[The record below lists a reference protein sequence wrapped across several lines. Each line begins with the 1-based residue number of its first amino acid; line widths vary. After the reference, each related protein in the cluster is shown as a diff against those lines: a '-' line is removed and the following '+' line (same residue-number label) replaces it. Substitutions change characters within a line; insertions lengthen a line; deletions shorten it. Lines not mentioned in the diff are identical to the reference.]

1 MGEGKMGDGERND
14 GSTAKPMKRLLIWGA
29 GDQGIVTLDC
39 ALAMNRYG
47 RIDFMEL
54 KEKGH
59 RPIPGYRIRR
69 EDDALAEI
77 MKSYD
82 EVIVA
87 TGNNE
92 LREKKISRL
101 ISLGIPMAVIIH
113 PTAVISPLSR
123 IAQGCTIHPAAV
135 INAYASIGTGC
146 IINTQADIEH
156 DCVVEDYVNVC
167 PKVSMAGHTVVG
179 RKTFLGIGCTII
191 DGIRIGREVT
201 VGAGAVVIRDVPD
214 HGAVAGVPAKEIR
227 RK

>member
-1 MGEGKMGDGERND
+1 MKGRN
-14 GSTAKPMKRLLIWGA
+14 TEETKKRLLIWGA

-39 ALAMNRYG
+39 ALAMNRYS

-54 KEKGH
+54 KEKGS
-59 RPIPGYRIRR
+59 RAIPGYLIHR
-69 EDDALAEI
+69 EDDAWGSI

-87 TGNNE
+87 TGSNE
-92 LREKKISRL
+92 LREMKISML
-101 ISLGIPMAVIIH
+101 VSLGIPLAVIIH

-123 IAQGCTIHPAAV
+123 IAEGCTIHPAAV

-167 PKVSMAGHTVVG
+167 PKVSMAGHTVIG

-191 DGIRIGREVT
+191 DGIKIGRGST

-214 HGAVAGVPAKEIR
+214 HASVAGVPAREILR
-227 RK
+227 RI